1 MLTDMNRLLFFFL
14 FLFLFSNNSISQ
26 LTKPPKLVLG
36 IVVDQMCYDYLYR
49 FQSRFGKD
57 GFLKLMQKGVNCRNS
72 HFNYIPT
79 YTAPGHA
86 SIYTGTTPSNHKII
100 ANDWFSRKSNKVV
113 YCVEDSISKSPFNL
127 KALTITDQLKL
138 TYPNAKVYS
147 VSLKD
152 RSAILPG
159 GHLSD
164 GSYWYDDKI
173 GELVTN
179 SSCSKSKINWLADFN
194 YQKYVKKAIVG
205 GWEPLFKTSTYAS
218 WYKDSSDYE
227 QSVFKSNAFP
237 YNFKGD
243 FFEKE
248 QNKLFTYLPAAN
260 SMLTD
265 FSIELIKKQGLGN
278 DETSDFLTL
287 SYSST
292 DILGHAFGPYS
303 HEVEDMYLR
312 LDKDLARLMSYL
324 EKNLGKDNFVL
335 FLTADHAVLPVPQML
350 VDMKLPGGYFYVNAL
365 ETKLKEEVLNYFKC
379 DFVQKIINNNIY
391 FDRDLIQ
398 KNGIDYNFALQFVKQ
413 KVEKWDHVF
422 SVYTS
427 NEIKNGLVEGNY
439 WSKMIT
445 NGFDKDLSGDVIYIL
460 NPGFLSKKSEDEV
473 DKKGTSH
480 GSPFGYDTQV
490 PLLFYGK
497 NIKAKEVYKRIEIID
512 IVPTLAPM
520 LNISQPATTTGQPIL
535 EILED

>member
-1 MLTDMNRLLFFFL
+1 MSNSYKFLLVFLLVTDFY
-14 FLFLFSNNSISQ
+14 FSQIAKS
-26 LTKPPKLVLG
+26 PKLVVG

-49 FQSRFGKD
+49 FQPRFGKD
-57 GFLKLMQKGVNCRNS
+57 GFLKLMQKGVNCRNT

-100 ANDWFSRKSNKVV
+100 ANDWFSRKRNKVV
-113 YCVEDSISKSPFNL
+113 YCVEDSNSKSPFNL

-138 TYPNAKVYS
+138 TYPNANVYS
-147 VSLKD
+147 LSLKD

-164 GSYWYDDKI
+164 GSFWYDDKI

-179 SSCSKSKINWLADFN
+179 SSSKPKINWLVDFN
-194 YQKYVKKAIVG
+194 NQNYVKKAIEE
-205 GWEPLFKTSTYAS
+205 GWKPLFKTSTYAS

-278 DETSDFLTL
+278 DETPDFLSL

-292 DILGHAFGPYS
+292 DILGHAYGPYS

-312 LDKDLARLMSYL
+312 LDKDLARLISYL
-324 EKNLGKDNFVL
+324 EKNIGKDNFVL

-350 VDMKLPGGYFYVNAL
+350 IDMKLPGGYFYINKV
-365 ETKLKEEVLNYFKC
+365 ESKLKEDVLSYFKC
-379 DFVQKIINNNIY
+379 DFIQKIINNNIY
-391 FDRDLIQ
+391 LNRELIE
-398 KNGIDYNFALQFVKQ
+398 KNGIDYHVALQFIKQ
-413 KVEKWDHVF
+413 KVEEWKHVF

-427 NEIKNGLVEGNY
+427 DEIKNGLVEDNF

-445 NGFDKDLSGDVIYIL
+445 NGFDKDLSGDLIYIL
-460 NPGFLSKKSEDEV
+460 NPGFLSKKSEDES

-497 NIKAKEVYKRIEIID
+497 NIKAREVYKRIEITD
-512 IVPTLAPM
+512 IVPTLVPM
-520 LNISQPATTTGQPIL
+520 LNIAQPATTTGQPIL
-535 EILED
+535 DLLEN